1 MELKKLYE
9 LYQANIKVDQMPLNE
24 NISSIKVGDILVAI
38 YNNREIRGEVSA
50 VYENFY
56 MLKGKNNSTIKV
68 TLDDVTEHYPKNT
81 SFDNRG
87 VVKKFNESIE
97 PPRKDSQ
104 IMDDDVQTQRVQ
116 SAKKKIIKDVENDEL
131 RNNPDNQVDLSIENV
146 KTIGKLLYYNNIKFS
161 DLNKMFEKRLLAKE
175 DYWYLLTEKP
185 NEIHVIRNNEKAFQ
199 IQPFV
204 NALVGHFLKT
214 QDRMI
219 HESFSKMKVSG
230 NNDFSIITNVSQ
242 DVKSQLLNSIIGLL
256 SGVKK

>member
-1 MELKKLYE
+1 
-9 LYQANIKVDQMPLNE
+9 
-24 NISSIKVGDILVAI
+24 
-38 YNNREIRGEVSA
+38 
-50 VYENFY
+50 
-56 MLKGKNNSTIKV
+56 
-68 TLDDVTEHYPKNT
+68 
-81 SFDNRG
+81 
-87 VVKKFNESIE
+87 
-97 PPRKDSQ
+97 
-104 IMDDDVQTQRVQ
+104 VQTQRVQ